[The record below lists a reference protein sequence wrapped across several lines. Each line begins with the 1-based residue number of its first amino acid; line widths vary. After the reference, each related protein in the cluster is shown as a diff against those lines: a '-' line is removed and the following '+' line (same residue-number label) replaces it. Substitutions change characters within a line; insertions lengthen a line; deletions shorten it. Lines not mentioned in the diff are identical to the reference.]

1 MTEEERK
8 EKAYATVN
16 SFIRH
21 YKEDFKNASPETMNN
36 HKQFIMG
43 MIAGFNFTEIIN
55 DEELIECL
63 KGIQGI
69 FK

>member
-1 MTEEERK
+1 MTEDERK

-21 YKEDFKNASPETMNN
+21 YKEDFKNASSETMSS
-36 HKQFIMG
+36 HKQFIIG
-43 MIAGFNFTEIIN
+43 MLAGFNFTEIIN

-63 KGIQGI
+63 KGIQEV

>member
-21 YKEDFKNASPETMNN
+21 YKEDFKNASSETMNN
-36 HKQFIMG
+36 HKQFITG
-43 MIAGFNFTEIIN
+43 MIAGFNFTEIMKQRKCENYDKIY
-55 DEELIECL
+55 IS
-63 KGIQGI
+63 K
-69 FK
+69 